1 MVGAKWAR
9 EGLGKIEMH
18 RQKDMLVSNRRVP

>member
-1 MVGAKWAR
+1 MIGAEWAR
-9 EGLGKIEMH
+9 EGLGETEMH